1 MNDEIRMTNVGRANF
16 DLQERTAIF
25 AEKTLLFCKK
35 IPVNVITKPIISQ
48 LVRSATS
55 VGANYCEADNA
66 ASRNDFKYKIAI
78 CRKESRETY
87 YWFRMLITVVPEMRN
102 DAESLSL
109 EVRELN
115 LIFSS
120 IIRKLSGINN

>member
-1 MNDEIRMTNVGRANF
+1 MTNEGSENGF

-25 AEKTLLFCKK
+25 AERTLLFCKK
-35 IPVNVITKPIISQ
+35 LPVNVITKPIISQ

-78 CRKESRETY
+78 CRKESRETC
-87 YWFRMLITVVPEMRN
+87 YWLRMIITIVPEKR
-102 DAESLSL
+102 DEARPLSS
-109 EVRELN
+109 EARELN

-120 IIRKLSGINN
+120 IFRKFSETVIRH

>member
-1 MNDEIRMTNVGRANF
+1 MTNEGSENSF
-16 DLQERTAIF
+16 DLQERTAVF

-35 IPVNVITKPIISQ
+35 LPANVITKPIISQ

-55 VGANYCEADNA
+55 IGANYCEADNA

-78 CRKESRETY
+78 CRKESRETQ
-87 YWFRMLITVVPEMRN
+87 YWFRMMISVIPEMH
-102 DAESLSL
+102 AEASLLSF
-109 EVRELN
+109 EAHELN

-120 IIRKLSGINN
+120 IIRKLSETDIRH